1 MKIGILAS
9 TNGTILPAIWEYLK
23 DDPSVEF
30 VVLVSNREQCGARK
44 KAEEKGIPSIFVGAK
59 GKTRE
64 EWDAEVLSIFRK
76 YDVELVILVGF
87 MRILSP
93 VFVRAFPQKILNVH
107 PSLLPKFAGGM
118 DGDVH
123 SAVLQSGETES
134 GATIHLVDE
143 GVDTGKIILQKS
155 VAISSDETPESLK
168 AKVQDIEGLIFAES
182 IRKFS
187 FPQDSKD

>member
-9 TNGTILPAIWEYLK
+9 TNGTILPAIWENLK
-23 DDPSVEF
+23 DDSSAEF

-64 EWDAEVLSIFRK
+64 EWDAEVLSIFRD
-76 YDVELVILVGF
+76 YGVELVILVGF

-118 DGDVH
+118 DSDVH
-123 SAVLQSGETES
+123 FAVLQSGETES
-134 GATIHLVDE
+134 GATIHFVDE
-143 GVDTGKIILQKS
+143 GVDTGVIVLQKS

-168 AKVQDIEGLIFAES
+168 AKVQKIEGEIFAES
-182 IRKFS
+182 IRKIIS
-187 FPQDSKD
+187 ADSE

>member
-9 TNGTILPAIWEYLK
+9 TNGTILPAIWEHLK
-23 DDPSVEF
+23 NDSSVEF
-30 VVLVSNREQCGARK
+30 AVLVTNREQCGARE
-44 KAEEKGIPSIFVGAK
+44 KAKTKGIPDFFVSAR

-64 EWDAEVLSIFRK
+64 EWDIEAVTLLQK
-76 YDVELVILVGF
+76 HGVELVILVGF

-93 VFVRAFPQKILNVH
+93 IFVRTFPQKILNVH

-123 SAVLQSGETES
+123 SSVLQSGETES

-143 GVDTGKIILQKS
+143 GVDTGEIVIQKS

-168 AKVQDIEGLIFAES
+168 AKVQKIEGEIFAES
-182 IRKFS
+182 IRKIS
-187 FPQDSKD
+187 HL